1 MKNKYQRNDHNMSA
15 ELIQTDWAE
24 KYRPKTFK
32 DLIGNKKALH
42 ELREWA
48 DSWEH
53 GIPEKRAVI
62 LYGTAGIGKTSSAA
76 VLASEMGWECI
87 EMNAGDQRTADV
99 IERIAGAASKTTTLF
114 SHEVGE
120 DGKKVSGKRLIVLD
134 EADNLHGTYDKGGS
148 KAIADV
154 IDKTTQPILLIA
166 NDVYGITQTIRSKSL
181 EIEFSKIQT
190 RSLVPVLTK
199 ICQTEGITAS
209 ESAVMKIAENAGG
222 DLRSA
227 INDLQAVT
235 VGKTE
240 ITDSDIVISGRDV
253 KETIFKALVKVF
265 KGRHRSDALDAVK
278 TLDETP
284 EDLILWVDENLP
296 IQFPNQDEKGKAIE
310 NGVNPDVSN
319 GYKVLSK
326 ADLYLGRVRRRQTY
340 RMWRYASFMTTVG
353 PMSVRSKEYSG
364 FIKYTSP
371 TRWKRMGQSRSVR
384 NMRDNIAVKI
394 SARHNKSMRTSRNE
408 IIPYYRR
415 LMENEEYAVSLAGE
429 SDFDMDELV
438 YLLKAKSATKKVQNV
453 YEKSRVIAEAK
464 RPAETEFFKT
474 SDSEKRSSTAAADKN
489 QLTLEEI
496 AKKSEEKKAEEMK
509 KKEAE
514 KPEEKPKNQKSLFD
528 F

>member
-1 MKNKYQRNDHNMSA
+1 MSS
-15 ELIQTDWAE
+15 EIVMQTTDWAE

-32 DLIGNKKALH
+32 DLIGNKKAIH
-42 ELREWA
+42 ELRLWAEEW
-48 DSWEH
+48 EK
-53 GIPEKRAVI
+53 GVPEKKAVI
-62 LYGTAGIGKTSSAA
+62 LSGTAGIGKTSSAA
-76 VLASEMGWECI
+76 VLASEMGWEYI

-114 SHEVGE
+114 SHEVDE
-120 DGKKVSGKRLIVLD
+120 EGKKSSGRRLIVLD

-181 EIEFSKIQT
+181 EIEFSRIQT
-190 RSLVPVLTK
+190 RSLVPVLQK
-199 ICQTEGITAS
+199 ICQNEGVAAD
-209 ESAVMKIAENAGG
+209 EKAVLKIAENAGG

-227 INDLQAVT
+227 INDLQAVS

-240 ITDSDIVISGRDV
+240 ILESDIVVSGRDV

-265 KGRHRSDALDAVK
+265 KGHNRREALDAVQ

-284 EDLILWVDENLP
+284 EDLILWIDENLP
-296 IQFPNQDEKGKAIE
+296 IQFPNQDEKGKPIE
-310 NGVNPDVSN
+310 DGVNPDVAK
-319 GYKVLSK
+319 GYEVLSK

-340 RMWRYASFMTTVG
+340 RMWRYASFMMTAG

-371 TRWKRMGQSRSVR
+371 TRWKRMRQSRSVR

-394 SARHNKSMRTSRNE
+394 SARHNKSMRVSRNE

-415 LMENEEYAVSLAGE
+415 LMENEDYAIALAGE

-438 YLLKAKSATKKVQNV
+438 YLLKAKSATKKVQSV
-453 YEKSRVIAEAK
+453 YEKSRFIAAAK
-464 RPAETEFFKT
+464 RPAETEFFRAPE
-474 SDSEKRSSTAAADKN
+474 SEKRSTTAAADKN

-496 AKKSEEKKAEEMK
+496 AKKSEEKKAEEERVAAK
-509 KKEAE
+509 T
-514 KPEEKPKNQKSLFD
+514 EEKPKNQKSLFD

>member
-1 MKNKYQRNDHNMSA
+1 MSS
-15 ELIQTDWAE
+15 EIEVQNDWAE

-32 DLIGNKKALH
+32 DLIGNKKAIH
-42 ELREWA
+42 ELRLWAEEW
-48 DSWEH
+48 ET
-53 GIPEKRAVI
+53 GVPEKKAVI
-62 LYGTAGIGKTSSAA
+62 LYGTAGIGKTSAAA
-76 VLASEMGWECI
+76 VLATEMGWEYV

-114 SHEVGE
+114 SHEVDD
-120 DGKKVSGKRLIVLD
+120 DGKKSSGKRLIVLD

-148 KAIADV
+148 KAISDV

-166 NDVYGITQTIRSKSL
+166 NDVYGITQTIRSKSF
-181 EIEFSKIQT
+181 EIEFSRIQT
-190 RSLVPVLTK
+190 RSLVPLLTK
-199 ICQTEGITAS
+199 ICQNEGVNAS
-209 ESAVMKIAENAGG
+209 ENAILKIAENAGG
-222 DLRSA
+222 DVRSA
-227 INDLQAVT
+227 VNDLQAVS

-240 ITDSDIVISGRDV
+240 ISENDIVVSGRDV

-265 KGRHRSDALDAVK
+265 KGHHRSDALDAVK

-296 IQFPNQDEKGKAIE
+296 IQFPNRDEKGKDIDG
-310 NGVNPDVSN
+310 GVNPDVAN

-353 PMSVRSKEYSG
+353 PMSVRTKDYSG

-394 SARHNKSMRTSRNE
+394 SARHHKSMRTSRNE

-415 LMENEEYAVSLAGE
+415 LMENEEYAISIAGE

-438 YLLKAKSATKKVQNV
+438 YMLKAKSATKKVQSV
-453 YEKSRVIAEAK
+453 YEKSRFIADAK
-464 RPAETEFFKT
+464 RPAEVEFFKMP
-474 SDSEKRSSTAAADKN
+474 DSEKRTSAAAADKN
-489 QLTLEEI
+489 QLTLEDI
-496 AKKSEEKKAEEMK
+496 AKKNEEKKAENL
-509 KKEAE
+509 KEKEE
-514 KPEEKPKNQKSLFD
+514 KAEEKPKNQRSLTD
-528 F
+528 FF